1 MVFFIKK
8 VKVTSF
14 MDYTL
19 RKEKAV
25 TELDRANVNYA
36 NVFRILLS
44 FKNQFLSKFNFG
56 KVELFRI
63 ERLAN

>member
-1 MVFFIKK
+1 MFA
-8 VKVTSF
+8 
-14 MDYTL
+14 L

-36 NVFRILLS
+36 NIFFILLS
-44 FKNQFLSKFNFG
+44 FKDQFFIRLNFV

-63 ERLAN
+63 ERLPN

>member
-1 MVFFIKK
+1 
-8 VKVTSF
+8 

>member
-1 MVFFIKK
+1 M
-8 VKVTSF
+8 KVTSF

-36 NVFRILLS
+36 NVFILLS

-63 ERLAN
+63 ERLPN

>member
-1 MVFFIKK
+1 MVFFVKK

-63 ERLAN
+63 ERLPN